1 MNDIMTADK
10 VKNLMQPL
18 IDKGCFFDYF
28 YEKGGDSSCVYI
40 CRFKRGKD
48 YFDWREVS
56 GEEEVHLVTC
66 VRGEFGFPNL
76 KARYPKQY
84 RRFRWKHLFRKAT
97 MDEKRALV
105 AELLLKE
112 LAKDETQLFGFP
124 CVGRSAYPRDTLENI

>member
-1 MNDIMTADK
+1 MMDIMTADK

-56 GEEEVHLVTC
+56 GEEEVHLVAF
-66 VRGEFGFPNL
+66 VKGEFVFPDL
-76 KARYPKQY
+76 KLTYKKEY
-84 RRFRWKHLFRKAT
+84 RKFWWKHIFRKAT
-97 MDEKRALV
+97 MDEKRAFV
-105 AELLLKE
+105 AKLLLEK
-112 LAKDETQLFGFP
+112 
-124 CVGRSAYPRDTLENI
+124 LENDKLDFFGLKFEK